1 MKSFFQSIPIY
12 SFLVL
17 LILFAG
23 CSKEDSPVIEEPL
36 PEEPLPEEET
46 FNYSSSAKKTLNV
59 VYFLPTDVKERKE
72 SHRRLSEILLH
83 GQEFYRKHMQEYGF
97 GNKSY
102 NMLVDQEKDR
112 VKVIYLEG
120 KHATANYPYEGGGA
134 KIIEEIDAYFAAN
147 AGEKNSDHTLI
158 LTPVTDHD
166 NPDVPF
172 YGWGRY
178 CFALDYTEM
187 DVRFFGENSKR
198 GNDATK
204 YIGGLLHELGHGLNL
219 PHNKEKV
226 SEVHKSNKGTAL
238 MGSGNYTYGKSPT
251 FLTRASCAI
260 LNNCQVISNYEDSFY
275 TAASLQI
282 NSILASYSN
291 GELKISGTFDTDKD
305 VNYVCFYNDPATD
318 NADYDAVTWASSV
331 MGDNAFNISM
341 PINELHQKENTP
353 YVLRLRFCHT
363 NGEIS
368 KFSYS
373 YSLKNGEPIIEFG
386 DKENFDRTNWEVI
399 DFSSEENKEFASYV
413 LDGDANT
420 FWHSRWSQNPTSYPH
435 HLTVDM
441 ADILDV
447 SGFSFLQRDG
457 MRKVK
462 NIEILVSTD
471 NTQWESMGDFQL
483 KEINTLHHINFNNK
497 TSFRYFKI
505 IAKSAF
511 DGQQYAAMA
520 EIMCF

>member
-1 MKSFFQSIPIY
+1 MKSLYQSNPVY
-12 SFLVL
+12 CFLFIL
-17 LILFAG
+17 LLFAG
-23 CSKEDSPVIEEPL
+23 CAKEDSPVI
-36 PEEPLPEEET
+36 EEPLPEEET
-46 FNYSSSAKKTLNV
+46 FNYSSSAKYNLNV
-59 VYFLPTDVKERKE
+59 VYFLPTDVEERKD

-83 GQEFYRKHMQEYGF
+83 GQAFYKNYMKEYGF
-97 GNKSY
+97 GDKTY
-102 NMLVDQEKDR
+102 NMLVDQAKDR
-112 VKVIYLEG
+112 VKVIYIQG
-120 KHATANYPYEGGGA
+120 KYPTANYPYDGGGS
-134 KIIEEIDAYFAAN
+134 KVIEEVDAYFAAN
-147 AGEKNSDHTLI
+147 AGVKSSDHTLI

-172 YGWGRY
+172 YGMGRY

-187 DVRFFGENSKR
+187 DVKYFGENTKR

-204 YIGGLLHELGHGLNL
+204 YIGGLLHELGHALNL

-226 SEVHKSNKGTAL
+226 SEAGQSLKGTAL
-238 MGSGNYTYGKSPT
+238 MGSGNYTYGKTPT
-251 FLTRASCAI
+251 FLTKASCAI
-260 LNNCQVISNYEDSFY
+260 LNNCQVISDFEDTFY
-275 TAASLQI
+275 TSASLQI
-282 NSILASYSN
+282 TTILASYSN
-291 GELKISGTFDTDKD
+291 GALNISGTFSTDKD

-318 NADYDAVTWASSV
+318 NADYDAVSWASPV
-331 MGDNAFNISM
+331 KEGNAFEISM
-341 PINELHQKENTP
+341 PISELHQKDNTP

-363 NGEIS
+363 NGETS

-373 YSLKNGEPIIEFG
+373 YSLKNGEPVIEFG
-386 DKENFDRTNWEVI
+386 DKENFDRTNWQII
-399 DFSSEENKEFASYV
+399 DFSSEENNELASYV

-420 FWHSRWSQNPTSYPH
+420 FWHSRWSQNATSYPH

-441 ADILDV
+441 VDILDV

-462 NIEILVSTD
+462 DIEIMVSTD
-471 NTQWESMGDFQL
+471 NTQWESMGNFQL
-483 KEINTLHHINFNNK
+483 KEINTLHHIKLNKK